1 MKLTLRAKVLLMIIV
16 ILAMVAVYFSLIS
29 WRASMVQHYNMMPGG
44 EALVPLAVLFAINI
58 K

>member
-1 MKLTLRAKVLLMIIV
+1 MRLTLKAKVLLMIIT
-16 ILAMVAVYFSLIS
+16 ILLMVAVYFSLIS
-29 WRASMVQHYNMMPGG
+29 WRTSMAINYNGMPGG